1 MLGQLYWTAMAKTLL
16 TAICQQPDIII
27 VQSIPNSYL
36 RSIENSSTLVCV
48 NLSTWLFSAGILINI
63 ECKAWARNIVH
74 DRQERVGM
82 VHFELMID

>member
-1 MLGQLYWTAMAKTLL
+1 MAKTLL
-16 TAICQQPDIII
+16 TTIYQQPDTIS
-27 VQSIPNSYL
+27 VQSIPNTYVRL
-36 RSIENSSTLVCV
+36 MENSLTLVCV

>member
-1 MLGQLYWTAMAKTLL
+1 MAKTLL
-16 TAICQQPDIII
+16 TTICQQPDII
-27 VQSIPNSYL
+27 VQSIPNRYV

-48 NLSTWLFSAGILINI
+48 NQSTWLLSAGILINI